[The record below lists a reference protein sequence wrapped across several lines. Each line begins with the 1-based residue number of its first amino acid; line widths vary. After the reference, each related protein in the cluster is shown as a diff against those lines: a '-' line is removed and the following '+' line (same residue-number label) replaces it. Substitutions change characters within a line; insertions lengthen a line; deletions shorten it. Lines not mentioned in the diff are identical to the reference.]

1 MFLRARVL
9 FSYNFYMTY
18 AILFIGVLLFLG
30 HIFSSLFE
38 KTRLPDVLPLM
49 ILGILMG
56 PVLKVVSPESFG
68 EAGQIFTTLALIVVL
83 FKSGLDFRILSLR
96 GAVGQ
101 GLLLTTVCF
110 VLITVIIAFIT
121 QRTLGIPQ
129 IYALIIG
136 SIVADNSTAI
146 ITPMLAKLQVS
157 KTTKTIL
164 FLEANLTGV
173 YSIVLALAL
182 LSAASL
188 GGTVSA
194 GALAVGIIKSFGI
207 GIIFALAAG
216 LFWMSILNRVRRL
229 ENAISLT
236 FAFVLLVYSLSG
248 LIGGD
253 GAIATLAFGVV
264 AGNIRLIKRL
274 WLPQLDYQRLLSL
287 NSGEKDFFDEIEF
300 IFKTLFFVYMGIC
313 IRLGRIDLLAIG
325 LLLSLAKLIF
335 RAPAVNYCVSRKVSR
350 SDCSVIMAMCPNG
363 LVSAVLAA
371 MIASQL
377 PEEGAV
383 IQDVIYAVIFFS
395 VVLSNLMSFRIEKGG
410 LKWVGKALFFR
421 HAEQQMP
428 ASYTAPPLQP
438 DPLAQGSSEQE
449 TK

>member
-1 MFLRARVL
+1 
-9 FSYNFYMTY
+9 MTY

-30 HIFSSLFE
+30 HVFSSLFE

-56 PVLKVVSPESFG
+56 PVLKIVSPDSFG

-110 VLITVIIAFIT
+110 LLITVIIAFIT
-121 QRTLGIPQ
+121 QSALGIPQ

-146 ITPMLAKLQVS
+146 ITPMLAKLKIA

-182 LSAASL
+182 LSAASR

-194 GALAVGIIKSFGI
+194 GMLAADVFKSFGI
-207 GIIFALAAG
+207 GILFALAAG

-274 WLPQLDYQRLLSL
+274 WLPKLDYQRLLSL

-313 IRLGRIDLLAIG
+313 LRLGRVDLLAIG
-325 LLLSLAKLIF
+325 LLLALAKLVF
-335 RAPAVNYCVSRKVSR
+335 RAPVVNYCVSRKITR
-350 SDCSVIMAMCPNG
+350 EDCSVIMAMCPNG

-377 PEEGAV
+377 PKEGAV

-395 VVLSNLMSFRIEKGG
+395 VLLSNLMSFRIEKGG
-410 LKWVGKALFFR
+410 LKWLGKAMFFR
-421 HAEQQMP
+421 HEQAPSPQEGAPQAEAEGGENSLPSPDNTP
-428 ASYTAPPLQP
+428 ATPPAPAP
-438 DPLAQGSSEQE
+438 EN
-449 TK
+449 K